1 MSSISCRRESGV
13 ASQTSRLELLA
24 NFYESQGKYA
34 EAEQICRRIVEV
46 KESIYGPES
55 IEISQDLHNLGLLAY
70 VQDNYEQAEQYLTR
84 CLTIEET
91 TLGPNTIELAST
103 LDVLAQ
109 LFYEQGKYAQA
120 VDACKRAID
129 ICDNASLKVGS
140 GVYLTFADAAE
151 YLHDTE
157 ALNPRTYSKV
167 RIGSLTPL
175 Q

>member
-13 ASQTSRLELLA
+13 TSQTSRLELLA
-24 NFYESQGKYA
+24 DFYESQGKYA

-46 KESIYGPES
+46 KESIYGYDS
-55 IEISQDLHNLGLLAY
+55 VEIAPDLHNLGLLCYA
-70 VQDNYEQAEQYLTR
+70 QDNYEQAEQYLTR
-84 CLTIEET
+84 CLTMEESA
-91 TLGPNTIELAST
+91 LGLDAIELAST

-129 ICDNASLKVGS
+129 ICDRGNLKVS
-140 GVYLTFADAAE
+140 TGVYLTFADAAE
-151 YLHDTE
+151 YLPDFDGSFTR
-157 ALNPRTYSKV
+157 ASGKV